1 MNGHCVML
9 VGILGFVVT
18 AGAANAAVYCK
29 EIGVPKGCIVRP
41 VSVPPA
47 AVVRPVPPPAR
58 YGGAPGAG
66 ALPGAGYGTAGRP
79 AGYGPANLNGGVN
92 RAGRR

>member
-1 MNGHCVML
+1 MNRYLVML
-9 VGILGFVVT
+9 VGILGFTFT
-18 AGAANAAVYCK
+18 AAVANAAVYCK
-29 EIGVPKGCIVRP
+29 EAGVPKGCVVRP
-41 VSVPPA
+41 VSVAPA
-47 AVVRPVPPPAR
+47 AVVRPVPEPAR

>member
-1 MNGHCVML
+1 MNRYCVML
-9 VGILGFVVT
+9 VGIMGFLVT
-18 AGAANAAVYCK
+18 AGAANAVVYCK
-29 EIGVPKGCIVRP
+29 QAGVPQGCVVRP
-41 VSVPPA
+41 VYAPPA
-47 AVVRPVPPPAR
+47 VVVRPVPGPAR